1 MYDTLE
7 HIGEGNLVA
16 HTPEGIKE
24 VGKNLNGMVR
34 YTYFED
40 FTLPP
45 IGWTCSRE
53 DLLKDYHKKVSVQII
68 QDRLKIYGE
77 DPGKSDWIEKNQ

>member
-1 MYDTLE
+1 MYDILE
-7 HIGEGNLVA
+7 HTGDGNLKA
-16 HTPEGIKE
+16 HTPEGTKE
-24 VGKNLNGMVR
+24 VSKNLNVMVR

-53 DLLKDYHKKVSVQII
+53 NLFKDYHRKVSDQII
-68 QDRLKIYGE
+68 QDRLKMYSE
-77 DPGKSDWIEKNQ
+77 DPGKSDRNEKI

>member
-7 HIGEGNLVA
+7 HIGDGNLVA
-16 HTPEGIKE
+16 HTTQGTQE

-45 IGWTCSRE
+45 IGWTCSHE
-53 DLLKDYHKKVSVQII
+53 DLLKDYHRKVSDQII
-68 QDRLKIYGE
+68 QDRLKMYSE
-77 DPGKSDWIEKNQ
+77 DPGKSDWIEKI